1 MSAVAPATDA
11 RWISLFLEA
20 QAAELGAARNTLLAY
35 GRDLNAA
42 SDWLARRGSGFATA
56 TRDEIEAY
64 LAGCSADGLAR
75 ATRARRLSAL
85 RQLFRFALS
94 EGWRADDPA
103 QRIAGPGKSKALP
116 KTLGQDEV
124 EALLRAAETRGRSVA
139 DRTRDACLMQLL
151 YATGLRVSE
160 LVGLPVSA
168 ARGDPAVLFV
178 KGKGGRERL
187 VPLTPAAKAALA
199 AWLEIRDAAE
209 AAARAQG
216 AAPSRWL
223 FPSRGA
229 AGHLTRHRFHGLIKE
244 IAVAAGISPAKVT
257 PHALRHAF
265 ATHLLEGGADLR
277 AIQTLLGHADISTT
291 EIYTHVVEERLR
303 ELVETHHPLVRD
315 G

>member
-64 LAGCSADGLAR
+64 LAACSADGLAR

-94 EGWRADDPA
+94 EGWREDDPA

-116 KTLGQDEV
+116 KTLSQEEV

-199 AWLEIRDAAE
+199 AWLELRDAAE

>member
-1 MSAVAPATDA
+1 M
-11 RWISLFLEA
+11 
-20 QAAELGAARNTLLAY
+20 
-35 GRDLNAA
+35 
-42 SDWLARRGSGFATA
+42 
-56 TRDEIEAY
+56 
-64 LAGCSADGLAR
+64 
-75 ATRARRLSAL
+75 
-85 RQLFRFALS
+85 
-94 EGWRADDPA
+94 
-103 QRIAGPGKSKALP
+103 
-116 KTLGQDEV
+116 

-209 AAARAQG
+209 AAARARG

-291 EIYTHVVEERLR
+291 DIYTHVVEGRLR
-303 ELVETHHPLVRD
+303 DLVETLHPWVRD